1 MSERRTKPKQTPD
14 VTVILPIYN
23 ASPFLRECLD
33 SVAAQTL
40 ENIEVLCVN
49 DGSTDD
55 SLSIMR
61 EYEAADARFRVIDK
75 PNGGYGH
82 SVNRGLSEARGE
94 YVAVLEPDD
103 FVEASMYEDLIAASF
118 LADGPR
124 AQIVKS
130 SYWEYYDFGDGRP
143 YVKAPNLM
151 NCMPKEEF
159 EFTVT
164 SHWEVLYHHPSIWSA
179 IYQRDFIEE
188 KGIRLI
194 EPKGAGWADN
204 PFFFETMLQA
214 SSIVW
219 VPAAYYYYRQTNPE
233 ASSNLKDFHLPFDRL
248 RDLRGVLE
256 RLNVTDPH
264 ILVCFYNREFSYIG
278 TVINEVGF
286 PEADS
291 EVYSLIKET
300 LASMDRSVLYG
311 AKRGIHKE
319 FLAYYE
325 DVMGIK
331 SHEIH
336 NHHEVA
342 DPKFSI
348 VIGMRNAR
356 AALWRTLN
364 SVVRSSFHELEV
376 ICVNCSSKDRSAS
389 IVREFSNKD
398 GRVKLLETSYTS
410 ITDGYNAGLEHARGT
425 YVMFIEPG
433 MELPEDMLS
442 NLSSGLLTC
451 GDVDLAVFGK
461 KLSLLQ
467 REGLFE
473 GVEPGPAR
481 VECASCRTELFLVT
495 GRSMIDSRLF
505 RTAFLRERGLSFS
518 SGEPASAPL
527 FCLKATWAAQ
537 SAAAI
542 PGTGVDDKHFRLSE
556 EIRTTC
562 TGRLVREHSFLNAMH
577 AFACESDD
585 EEMLRAF
592 RNYVCIHLAE
602 DLRKYASCNDAK
614 EAFEQI
620 VAIFRDEYGLSSR
633 SGRYYLSQAAYQ
645 RLLNISMLS
654 FEDMLKRDLWGARQH
669 AQGLDRRVK
678 RLKESRSYQLGN
690 AVIRPIKRL
699 VKGR

>member
-1 MSERRTKPKQTPD
+1 MSEKQVESEMIPD

-33 SVAAQTL
+33 SVANQTL
-40 ENIEVLCVN
+40 KNIEVLCVN

-61 EYEAADARFRVIDK
+61 EYEAADPRFRVIDK

-103 FVEASMYEDLIAASF
+103 FVDTSMYEDLINASR
-118 LADGPR
+118 LSDGRR
-124 AQIVKS
+124 AEIVKS
-130 SYWEYYDFGDGRP
+130 SYWEYYDLGDGKP

-159 EFTVT
+159 EFTVEK
-164 SHWEVLYHHPSIWSA
+164 HWEVMYHHPSIWSA
-179 IYQRDFIEE
+179 IYRRDFIEG

-219 VPAAYYYYRQTNPE
+219 VPSAYYFYRQTNPE

-248 RDLRGVLE
+248 RDLREVLK

-291 EVYSLIKET
+291 EVYGLIKET
-300 LASMDRSVLYG
+300 LSTMDRSVLYG

-331 SHEIH
+331 SRSIRT
-336 NHHEVA
+336 HHEVA
-342 DPKFSI
+342 SPKFSI

-356 AALWRTLN
+356 SSLWSTLD
-364 SVVRSSFHELEV
+364 SIVQSSFHEFEV
-376 ICVNCSSKDRSAS
+376 LCVNCSSKDRSAS

-398 GRVKLLETSYTS
+398 KRVKLLDTAYNN
-410 ITDGYNAGLEHARGT
+410 ITDGYNAGLEQARGE
-425 YVMFIEPG
+425 YVMFVEPG
-433 MELPEDMLS
+433 MEFTETLLADLS
-442 NLSSGLLTC
+442 EGLLRC
-451 GDVDLAVFGK
+451 GDVDMAVFGK
-461 KLSLLQ
+461 TLPMLQ
-467 REGLFE
+467 REVLMGNAGAAE
-473 GVEPGPAR
+473 KVS
-481 VECASCRTELFLVT
+481 CATCRTELFLAT
-495 GRSMIDSRLF
+495 SRTMVDAKLF
-505 RTAFLRERGLSFS
+505 RTSFLRDRNISFFPGGL
-518 SGEPASAPL
+518 ASAPL
-527 FCLKATWAAQ
+527 FCLSAIWAADT
-537 SAAAI
+537 AAVI
-542 PGTGVDDKHFRLSE
+542 PGTYIDDKRFRLSE
-556 EIRTTC
+556 EIRTSC
-562 TGRLVREHSFLNAMH
+562 SERFARERSFLDKMYAY
-577 AFACESDD
+577 ACDKGD
-585 EEMLRAF
+585 AEMLRAF
-592 RNYVCIHLAE
+592 RNYVCVYLAE
-602 DLRKYASCNDAK
+602 DLRKYASCEDA
-614 EAFEQI
+614 EEVFSSI
-620 VAIFRDEYGLSSR
+620 VEIFKNEYGLSDY
-633 SGRYYLSQAAYQ
+633 SGRYYLSQSAWQ
-645 RLLNISMLS
+645 RLVDVSMID
-654 FEDMLKRDLWGARQH
+654 FDVMLKRDLWGARQH
-669 AQGLDRRVK
+669 AQRLDQRVENL
-678 RLKESRSYQLGN
+678 RESHSYQLGN
-690 AVIRPIKRL
+690 AIVKPIKRL
-699 VKGR
+699 VKGK